1 MEYINDLLKVE
12 VQDYVALVTI
22 DHPPLNIL
30 TLKLSAQMRDTLHC
44 LEEDDAV
51 RVVVLRGAGE
61 KAFCVGADIKEFPQ
75 VWDDVIGKKL
85 MNENL
90 QLTPLSFWTS
100 RLLRPWKAI
109 PWAGDA
115 RLPWPRISAS

>member
-44 LEEDDAV
+44 P
-51 RVVVLRGAGE
+51 GAGGGG
-61 KAFCVGADIKEFPQ
+61 CH
-75 VWDDVIGKKL
+75 
-85 MNENL
+85 
-90 QLTPLSFWTS
+90 
-100 RLLRPWKAI
+100 
-109 PWAGDA
+109 GDG
-115 RLPWPRISAS
+115 RDHCGQTL

>member
-61 KAFCVGADIKEFPQ
+61 RHS
-75 VWDDVIGKKL
+75 VW
-85 MNENL
+85 E
-90 QLTPLSFWTS
+90 
-100 RLLRPWKAI
+100 
-109 PWAGDA
+109 
-115 RLPWPRISAS
+115 RISRSFHRCGMM